1 MGGVMPQK
9 YLSAIIVG
17 NSYCAIFINIIQGIF
32 LLTITDLYE
41 NAIIYYTIASLILIL
56 TGILNCKFHDLPFVM
71 YYMVK
76 ANRKAESIY
85 ILRHS
90 VNTIDSQSN

>member
-32 LLTITDLYE
+32 LLTITDLFV
-41 NAIIYYTIASLILIL
+41 NAMIYYAIASLILVV
-56 TGILNCKFHDLPFVM
+56 TGILNYKFHDINFVKYHM
-71 YYMVK
+71 LK
-76 ANRKAESIY
+76 AQRKTEVLKD
-85 ILRHS
+85 LRES
-90 VNTIDSQSN
+90 VNTMNSNSN